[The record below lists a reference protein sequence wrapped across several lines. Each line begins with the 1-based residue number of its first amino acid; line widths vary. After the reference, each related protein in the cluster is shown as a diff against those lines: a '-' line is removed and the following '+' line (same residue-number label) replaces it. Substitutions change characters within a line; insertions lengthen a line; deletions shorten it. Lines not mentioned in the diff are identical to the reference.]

1 MAMKRFPITNVEGDL
16 VAQYRNPEEQL
27 YASIELN
34 QVAFPKTGMVVSQT
48 PLGPKFVK
56 SGVENCYGVCE
67 NGMWVVADKAKGI
80 IDAPAAVTDTPIGV
94 IYTTEK
100 EYDREHYGLQ
110 RFGRKIAGDY
120 PRVGIFGLGDTVT
133 TNCLQYDDSE
143 FQAVTTGNNQ
153 MTSEE
158 VLLAELKKDLTANPL
173 YVAIKA
179 VGENE
184 TVSAANAVPQIVKSA
199 PQAGIY
205 GKIVKFYT
213 IPNGGIGVKY
223 QIIRL

>member
-1 MAMKRFPITNVEGDL
+1 MSMQRFPITNIVGDL
-16 VAQYRNPEEQL
+16 VDQHRDPDEKL
-27 YASIELN
+27 YASLELN

-48 PLGPKFVK
+48 PLGAAFTRANP
-56 SGVENCYGVCE
+56 CE
-67 NGMWVVADKAKGI
+67 NGMWVVGDKAAGAI
-80 IDAPAAVTDTPIGV
+80 NPPEAATDAPIGIV
-94 IYTTEK
+94 YTTEK

-120 PRVGIFGLGDTVT
+120 PRVGLLGVGDTVT
-133 TNCLQYDDSE
+133 TNCLQYDDTV
-143 FQAVTTGNNQ
+143 FPAVTTGNDQ
-153 MTSEE
+153 KTSEE
-158 VLLAELKKDLTANPL
+158 VLLDALKNIANVPL